1 MKSKQLIMYMFVLTI
16 TVLFVQGSPQR
27 YPSMTISE
35 AQNNLIGNTKPAQQ
49 DCVCMNWRRCA
60 DINSEV
66 HRSQAIETSK
76 FEYRRILFEYAMDIL
91 ANAALKLSRTDLG
104 TWGGGKFPCQSF
116 MFPSR
121 PSDNMLF
128 VQCRLNDPNLI
139 LNRISKDE
147 LFIAFISVKE

>member
-27 YPSMTISE
+27 YPMCNAIRISLLYAAE
-35 AQNNLIGNTKPAQQ
+35 EL
-49 DCVCMNWRRCA
+49 
-60 DINSEV
+60 DIKI
-66 HRSQAIETSK
+66 HCRL
-76 FEYRRILFEYAMDIL
+76 RI
-91 ANAALKLSRTDLG
+91 
-104 TWGGGKFPCQSF
+104 WGPGRGGKFPCQSF

-139 LNRISKDE
+139 LNRIRFLLGKMYSSSFMMHKGM
-147 LFIAFISVKE
+147 